1 MASVMMRTSTVA
13 TRTAAAA
20 TLVFAMTA
28 AAISVVVVVV
38 VVVSIVVV
46 SIVIAVAMQQLS
58 SDGEMRSNIIVVI
71 GFHRF
76 HSVGVARADGGAN
89 LLARVVLE
97 VFYKLFGVLI
107 DQ

>member
-58 SDGEMRSNIIVVI
+58 SDGEMRSNVIVVI

>member
-1 MASVMMRTSTVA
+1 
-13 TRTAAAA
+13 
-20 TLVFAMTA
+20 MTA

>member
-1 MASVMMRTSTVA
+1 MMRTSTVA

-38 VVVSIVVV
+38 VVVSIVVA
-46 SIVIAVAMQQLS
+46 SIVITVAMQQLS
-58 SDGEMRSNIIVVI
+58 SDGEMRSNVIVVI

>member
-1 MASVMMRTSTVA
+1 MMRTSTVA

>member
-28 AAISVVVVVV
+28 AAISVV

>member
-38 VVVSIVVV
+38 VVVSIVVA
-46 SIVIAVAMQQLS
+46 SIVITVAMQQLS
-58 SDGEMRSNIIVVI
+58 SDGEMRSNVIVVI

-89 LLARVVLE
+89 LLARVVPE